1 MLLTF
6 KCKGAGNVLMY
17 EVNAQPILDL
27 LDKDIKRG
35 VITAA
40 ETGDAASKLE
50 ALIAEYNAAEKVK
63 GESSDSSDGSGKDS
77 DERAPVPVSFGARA
91 YPFLEL
97 LRSAHK
103 NNCDIY
109 WGI

>member
-17 EVNAQPILDL
+17 EVHAKPILDL
-27 LDKDIKRG
+27 LDKDITRG
-35 VITAA
+35 VITSA
-40 ETGDAASKLE
+40 ETGDAASRLE
-50 ALIAEYNAAEKVK
+50 ALIADYKAAAIVA
-63 GESSDSSDGSGKDS
+63 GDDSDATHGSGKDG

-97 LRSAHK
+97 LRTAHK